1 MKKRV
6 EVAKSD
12 SDFAFFFDLLNY
24 GEMVTKVITLYL
36 VSTINDDKNRT
47 RYREEH
53 GLARA
58 NAIGN
63 FSEAI
68 DRILTGP
75 QAEYLNT
82 LIETRIKRINA
93 KVRCEHGNMNQ
104 IRTKELP

>member
-12 SDFAFFFDLLNY
+12 SDFTFFFDLLNY

-82 LIETRIKRINA
+82 LIRDYEL
-93 KVRCEHGNMNQ
+93 
-104 IRTKELP
+104 KELTQKLGAGTWQYES